1 MPKIM
6 LEKIVRLANKA
17 EYSNYKK
24 IVDEINSVRFDSLNN
39 QKLLY
44 KSNELRK
51 KVSQGVSI
59 DEIIVE
65 AYALVKQA
73 IRIVLD
79 LEAYDEQIIAGIAIH
94 KGRLIEMQ
102 TGEGK
107 TLAAVFPAYL
117 NALSGLGC
125 HILTFNDYLAARDA
139 VWMGPIYE
147 SLGLTVGFVQDDMKN
162 ADKQKAYLCDITY
175 ITAKVAGFDYLRD
188 SICYE
193 KSECVQRCFNFAI
206 VDEADSII
214 IDEARIP
221 LVIATEG
228 LNSANTLLSTMRII
242 KKLEPKVHYDKDEF
256 ERNVFLTQVGLAFV
270 EEDLGCDNLYSGENL
285 KFLDEVHNTLY
296 AEAMLKKDIDYIVR
310 DNKIEMVDEFTGRV
324 AENRHWPDE
333 IQEAL
338 EAKENVMNGT
348 KGRIMNQIT
357 LQSFILLYKKIAGM
371 TATAMDSVEEISEFY
386 DLDVFVIPPH
396 VPCKRIDYPDVI
408 FTHKEAKYKALINE
422 IVSVHA
428 TGQPI
433 LIGNSSVL
441 DSDYLALKLKES
453 GVECQVL
460 NAKNDELEASIIKQ
474 AGVIGAVTV
483 STNMAGRGADIKLG
497 GSNGESKD
505 KVIALGGLYVIG
517 TNRYESK
524 RIDKQLRG
532 RAGRQ
537 GDVGMCRFFI
547 SLEDDLIKKYG
558 IDNVIPA
565 YIRPKN
571 QEGPIID
578 SRIARKIN
586 QVQRIIQGQN
596 SDLRR
601 ALWEYSSFIER
612 HRLKVYHRRL
622 GILEGNEPFNILER
636 ENQKLYE
643 ELNVLFHENC
653 INKLQKQVALYNIDD
668 SFANYLSDIAI
679 IQNGM
684 KLKVLGGKNP
694 LREFQRE
701 TNQCL
706 ETLQQDIQEN
716 IMMDFSS
723 MELSEKGL
731 LSLQGRIK
739 PPTSTWTYLVK
750 DNTVMDSLI
759 LMITGSLGGGNLN
772 GGGSARAPI
781 VYVMEFIEKI
791 SIFLRKKKVIK

>member
-1 MPKIM
+1 M
-6 LEKIVRLANKA
+6 LKKIVRFANKS

-24 IVDEINSVRFDSLNN
+24 MVDEINGVEFGSLNKE
-39 QKLLY
+39 KLLY
-44 KSNELRK
+44 KSKELRK

-59 DEIIVE
+59 DEIIIE
-65 AYALVKQA
+65 AFALVKQA

-147 SLGLTVGFVQDDMKN
+147 SLGLTVGFVQDNMKN
-162 ADKQKAYLCDITY
+162 ADKRKAYLCDITY

-188 SICYE
+188 SICYD
-193 KSECVQRCFNFAI
+193 KSECVQRSFNFAI

-228 LNSANTLLSTMRII
+228 RYSANTLLSTMNII

-256 ERNVFLTQVGLAFV
+256 ERNVFLTKVGLAFV
-270 EEDLGCDNLYSGENL
+270 EHELGCDNLYSEENL

-338 EAKENVMNGT
+338 EAKENLMNGF

-357 LQSFILLYKKIAGM
+357 LQSFILLYKKIARM

-408 FTHKEAKYKALINE
+408 FTHKEAKYKALIIE

-433 LIGNSSVL
+433 
-441 DSDYLALKLKES
+441 
-453 GVECQVL
+453 
-460 NAKNDELEASIIKQ
+460 
-474 AGVIGAVTV
+474 
-483 STNMAGRGADIKLG
+483 
-497 GSNGESKD
+497 
-505 KVIALGGLYVIG
+505 
-517 TNRYESK
+517 
-524 RIDKQLRG
+524 
-532 RAGRQ
+532 
-537 GDVGMCRFFI
+537 
-547 SLEDDLIKKYG
+547 
-558 IDNVIPA
+558 
-565 YIRPKN
+565 
-571 QEGPIID
+571 
-578 SRIARKIN
+578 
-586 QVQRIIQGQN
+586 
-596 SDLRR
+596 
-601 ALWEYSSFIER
+601 
-612 HRLKVYHRRL
+612 
-622 GILEGNEPFNILER
+622 
-636 ENQKLYE
+636 
-643 ELNVLFHENC
+643 
-653 INKLQKQVALYNIDD
+653 
-668 SFANYLSDIAI
+668 
-679 IQNGM
+679 
-684 KLKVLGGKNP
+684 
-694 LREFQRE
+694 
-701 TNQCL
+701 
-706 ETLQQDIQEN
+706 
-716 IMMDFSS
+716 
-723 MELSEKGL
+723 
-731 LSLQGRIK
+731 
-739 PPTSTWTYLVK
+739 
-750 DNTVMDSLI
+750 
-759 LMITGSLGGGNLN
+759 
-772 GGGSARAPI
+772 
-781 VYVMEFIEKI
+781 
-791 SIFLRKKKVIK
+791 